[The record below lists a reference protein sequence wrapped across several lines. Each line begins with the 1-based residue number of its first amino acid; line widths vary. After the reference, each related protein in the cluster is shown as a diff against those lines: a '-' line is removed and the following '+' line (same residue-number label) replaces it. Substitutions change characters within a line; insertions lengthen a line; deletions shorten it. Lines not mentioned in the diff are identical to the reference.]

1 MLIAK
6 QMALYCILR
15 NRFLLK
21 HALYFV
27 CPFYKILRWLRI
39 QERQGWEVD
48 GRGLCKRQIGVLIIT
63 MGADVS
69 RDDNVSLVNPKEV
82 PVLIALDLGYSEQ
95 EIFCCYEADMN
106 AATSVERLCDFDTT
120 LTDVIVAFKKKRP
133 EKKRPD
139 KDETRSLL
147 MIETKQL
154 YVKAMRI
161 ARFNRKRSQ
170 LAQVKSIAETTTLLI
185 NQNSTR

>member
-1 MLIAK
+1 
-6 QMALYCILR
+6 
-15 NRFLLK
+15 
-21 HALYFV
+21 
-27 CPFYKILRWLRI
+27 
-39 QERQGWEVD
+39 
-48 GRGLCKRQIGVLIIT
+48 
-63 MGADVS
+63 MGADES
-69 RDDNVSLVNPKEV
+69 RNKYDNMSLVNPKEI

-154 YVKAMRI
+154 YVKTMCI
-161 ARFNRKRSQ
+161 ACFSCEKSQ
-170 LAQVKSIAETTTLLI
+170 LALPHFLVCENCRKETCI
-185 NQNSTR
+185 VCHMPVDEYKHIYAF